1 MLSENEISALLLSL
15 RVAVVSTAITIPAGL
30 LVAWLLA
37 KSRMPG
43 KSLLDT
49 LVSLPLVLPPVV
61 TGFLM
66 LLLLG
71 RNGFIGS
78 FLYDAFGVRIVFTW
92 FAAALASAVVS
103 FPLLVR
109 AVTVA
114 MGGVDDRLEAA
125 ARSLGAGRLRTFF
138 TITLPLA
145 RRGVI
150 AGAVLAFSRSL
161 GEFGATI
168 IVAGNI
174 PGKTQTMPLAV
185 FNYWELGKYGEA
197 GTLLVVATAAAFVAM
212 FTVWFLTGRGQ
223 SSGVKRK

>member
-1 MLSENEISALLLSL
+1 
-15 RVAVVSTAITIPAGL
+15 
-30 LVAWLLA
+30 
-37 KSRMPG
+37 
-43 KSLLDT
+43 
-49 LVSLPLVLPPVV
+49 
-61 TGFLM
+61 
-66 LLLLG
+66 
-71 RNGFIGS
+71 
-78 FLYDAFGVRIVFTW
+78 
-92 FAAALASAVVS
+92 
-103 FPLLVR
+103 
-109 AVTVA
+109 VA

-145 RRGVI
+145 RRGVL

-197 GTLLVVATAAAFVAM
+197 GTLLVVATAVAFIAM
-212 FTVWFLTGRGQ
+212 FAVWFLTGRGQ

>member
-1 MLSENEISALLLSL
+1 MISENEISALLLSL
-15 RVAVVSTAITIPAGL
+15 RVAVVSTAITMPAGL

-49 LVSLPLVLPPVV
+49 LVSLPLVMPPVV

-145 RRGVI
+145 RRGVL

-197 GTLLVVATAAAFVAM
+197 GTLLVVATAVAFIAM
-212 FTVWFLTGRGQ
+212 FAVWFLTGRGQ

>member
-1 MLSENEISALLLSL
+1 MLSENEISALALSL
-15 RVAVVSTAITIPAGL
+15 RVALASTAITLPAGL
-30 LVAWLLA
+30 FAAWLLA
-37 KSRMPG
+37 RSRIPG
-43 KSLLDT
+43 KSLIDT
-49 LVSLPLVLPPVV
+49 LVSLPLVMPPVV

-66 LLLLG
+66 LLVLG

-78 FLYDAFGVRIVFTW
+78 FLYDAFGIRIVFTW

-103 FPLLVR
+103 FPLTVR

-114 MGGVDDRLEAA
+114 MGEVDPRLEAA

-150 AGAVLAFSRSL
+150 AGAVLAFSRSI

-168 IVAGNI
+168 IIAGNT
-174 PGKTQTMPLAV
+174 PGRTQTMPLAV
-185 FNYWELGKYGEA
+185 FNYWELGKYDQA
-197 GTLLVVATAAAFVAM
+197 TTLLVITTAIAFITM
-212 FTVWFLTGRGQ
+212 FTVWFLTGRGKF
-223 SSGVKRK
+223 SEGRK

>member
-15 RVAVVSTAITIPAGL
+15 RVAVVSTAITMPAGL

-49 LVSLPLVLPPVV
+49 LVSLPLVMPPVV

-145 RRGVI
+145 RRGVL

-197 GTLLVVATAAAFVAM
+197 GTLLVVATAVAFIAM
-212 FTVWFLTGRGQ
+212 FAVWFLTGRGQ